1 MLMMRCLV
9 YHRVV
14 ESKNSSFQ
22 IGDYIVGNFGWRTLT
37 ISNGKQVTNKLDR
50 KLDRKLYTDK
60 KLSTAVGI
68 LGMPGYALFYIV
80 FSYT

>member
-37 ISNGKQVTNKLDR
+37 ISNGKQVT